1 MPVFPCGYCQKSF
14 GNLAAMKIHIASD
27 HSDKFHIEKDS
38 ILPLISSV
46 QIPPNGTSLQDD
58 SNNSK
63 LSTNVE
69 HECFPCQ
76 LGFVSELDL
85 QNHID
90 DKHNLNSDETKIKN
104 EIKTAK
110 TRPKRNPKISIEVHD
125 KLQGDEIRNV
135 SRINSQK
142 KKNGNTSCKT
152 DSQETENENS
162 FVENESSAPET
173 SKMSASLEAMSRQNE
188 TNDKAEIENK
198 WNCSVCDKTFKFQ
211 SRLSRHSIIHNPQNQ
226 ERSFGCPKCPKK
238 FLRSCYIF
246 SFL

>member
-188 TNDKAEIENK
+188 DDDKAEIENK

-226 ERSFGCPKCPKK
+226 ERSFGCPTCPKK
-238 FLRSCYIF
+238 FLRSGYIF